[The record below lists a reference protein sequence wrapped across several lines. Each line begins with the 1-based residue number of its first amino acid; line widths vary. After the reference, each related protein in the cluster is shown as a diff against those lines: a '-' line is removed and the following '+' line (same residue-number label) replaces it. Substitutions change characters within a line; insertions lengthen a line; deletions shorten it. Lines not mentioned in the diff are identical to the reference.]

1 MDYEFSTD
9 ILEVMKKP
17 PNKDGRSYEDDAVHG
32 LVADNHELKNKLSKA
47 KQDYS
52 ITRYLLRERTKQ
64 RDELEKE
71 NALVICSD
79 SHENKVLCK
88 KIRRLKKEL
97 ENAKGTT
104 TNSDTP
110 STTTDS

>member
-9 ILEVMKKP
+9 ILEVMRKP

-47 KQDYS
+47 KQDYQ
-52 ITRYLLRERTKQ
+52 IKRYLLSGRTKQ

-79 SHENKVLCK
+79 RQNNKELSK
-88 KIRRLKKEL
+88 KIRKLKREL
-97 ENAKGTT
+97 ENAKGITI
-104 TNSDTP
+104 NSDTP

>member
-9 ILEVMKKP
+9 ILEVMRKP

-32 LVADNHELKNKLSKA
+32 LVADNHELKNNLSKA
-47 KQDYS
+47 KQDYQ
-52 ITRYLLRERTKQ
+52 IKRYLLLERTKQ

-79 SHENKVLCK
+79 RHNNDVLRK
-88 KIRRLKKEL
+88 EIRKLKKEL
-97 ENAKGTT
+97 SALKDQDKVNEATQ
-104 TNSDTP
+104 
-110 STTTDS
+110 